1 MSKDFNNIEDI
12 FKEAFDGF
20 EANVDP
26 SVWSN
31 IQQNIGAGS
40 NGVTQNNPSSAVV
53 GSSKALLTK
62 LVAGIVITSGLATT
76 TYFILKDD
84 QSTIPTEQIA
94 EDNSTSI
101 ENVTTNLEET
111 VENTTNAG
119 TDAQIVQNTV
129 DSENELEKK
138 STLST
143 NEKQISSNQKSAS
156 NVVTITN
163 TNTSIEVAN
172 KTNATTTATNQST
185 SPKTNEKVK
194 TEVVEFNPRIK
205 SSTTKGKA
213 PLDVEFNLDGN
224 AAGYLWD
231 FGDGTPSSSLENPF
245 HTFAKPGK
253 YKVTLTAID
262 KNANAK
268 TAVQIITVENA
279 ITSKLAAVPTVF
291 SPNGDG
297 LNDVIKVE
305 GEHITQF
312 NAVVR
317 DVKGNVVFEWDTI
330 EGFWD
335 GRDNGNRLM
344 PAGTYYLV
352 VVAVGADGEKHTVKQ
367 SLQLFQ

>member
-1 MSKDFNNIEDI
+1 M
-12 FKEAFDGF
+12 
-20 EANVDP
+20 
-26 SVWSN
+26 
-31 IQQNIGAGS
+31 
-40 NGVTQNNPSSAVV
+40 

-76 TYFILKDD
+76 TYFVLKDD
-84 QSTIPTEQIA
+84 QTTIPTEQVA
-94 EDNSTSI
+94 EDKITSI
-101 ENVTTNLEET
+101 ENATTNLEET
-111 VENTTNAG
+111 PGNITT
-119 TDAQIVQNTV
+119 TSIDEQVVQQTV
-129 DSENELEKK
+129 TSENEVEKK

-143 NEKQISSNQKSAS
+143 NEKQILSSQKSAS
-156 NVVTITN
+156 NVVTTTN
-163 TNTSIEVAN
+163 TNTSVEVAN
-172 KTNATTTATNQST
+172 KTNATTTGTNQSIQ
-185 SPKTNEKVK
+185 PKTTEKVK
-194 TEVVEFNPRIK
+194 TEVVEFNPKIK
-205 SSTTKGKA
+205 SSTTNGKA

-245 HTFAKPGK
+245 HTFEKPGK

-268 TAVQIITVENA
+268 TVVQIITVENT
-279 ITSKLAAVPTVF
+279 ITSRLAAVPTVF

-305 GEHITQF
+305 GEHIAQF

-317 DVKGNVVFEWDTI
+317 DAKGNLIFEWDTI
-330 EGFWD
+330 DGFWD

-352 VVAVGADGEKHTVKQ
+352 IVAVGADGEKHTVKQ

>member
-40 NGVTQNNPSSAVV
+40 NGVTPNNPGSAVV
-53 GSSKALLTK
+53 SSSKALLTK

-76 TYFILKDD
+76 TYLILKDD
-84 QSTIPTEQIA
+84 QVTIPTKQVVEG
-94 EDNSTSI
+94 NPTSI
-101 ENVTTNLEET
+101 ENATTNLEET

-119 TDAQIVQNTV
+119 TDVQVVQNIVT
-129 DSENELEKK
+129 SENEVDKR

-143 NEKQISSNQKSAS
+143 NEKQISSNQKSAN
-156 NVVTITN
+156 NVVAVTN
-163 TNTSIEVAN
+163 TNTSVEVAN
-172 KTNATTTATNQST
+172 KTNATATNQST
-185 SPKTNEKVK
+185 QPKTTEKVK

-213 PLDVEFNLDGN
+213 PLDVEFNLDGD

-268 TAVQIITVENA
+268 TVVEIITVENA
-279 ITSKLAAVPTVF
+279 ITSKLAAIPTVF

-305 GEHITQF
+305 GEHIAQF

-317 DVKGNVVFEWDTI
+317 DVKGNVVFEWNTI

-344 PAGTYYLV
+344 PTGTYYLV
-352 VVAVGADGEKHTVKQ
+352 IVAVGVDGEKHTVKQ
-367 SLQLFQ
+367 SIQLFQ